1 MHNLNLTGRGINMDD
16 GWETARRR
24 SGGNDWVIVALGR
37 PDDISEVEIDTA
49 HFKGIYPESAV
60 IGAALMEGTEDLV
73 VASVNWP
80 VLLPRTKLDAV
91 SVRRY
96 SETLA
101 RLGVVSHARMDIFPD
116 GGVSRIR
123 LLGNARK

>member
-1 MHNLNLTGRGINMDD
+1 
-16 GWETARRR
+16 
-24 SGGNDWVIVALGR
+24 
-37 PDDISEVEIDTA
+37 
-49 HFKGIYPESAV
+49 
-60 IGAALMEGTEDLV
+60 MEGTEDLV